1 MGVGAPRAA
10 AADPAAVADRGGS
23 TVLRRVYRRRL
34 GRKDLEDSYANSATE
49 RARPVWA
56 ADDRDRAIVALV
68 LSRLSPGRRLQVG
81 VLDALSSGPLHRAQI
96 SFAAM
101 WAGESAFMISLAV
114 VAYGEGGV
122 TAVGIVTAARMAT
135 AAVLAPFLATLA
147 DRVRRERVLTCIG
160 VVRGAML
167 ACAAA
172 VTASGGPVA
181 ATYGFAII
189 ATVAVALY
197 RPAHSALLPALAKS
211 PEDLTRA
218 NAVRGMLDS
227 LSALG
232 GPLAA
237 AALLAAS
244 GPAAAFAACAAASLL
259 GGLVV
264 VALPYDVPPRAD
276 AVRGSPGRDV
286 IQGFATIASD
296 RTLSLVTGLGVV
308 QTLTR
313 GCLTVFT
320 VVLAV
325 DLLDTGDAGVGV
337 LNAAVGAGGVL
348 GSLFAFMLVRRGGLA
363 TWFGIGIALF
373 GLPLALVGV
382 VPEQEAA
389 IVLLGLV
396 GVGNALIDVGGFT
409 ILARITDEA
418 VLARMFAGFEATLTL
433 GVAFGGLLAP
443 ALIKA
448 LGPRPALIAV
458 GLLAPV
464 AVATSWTTLRRL
476 NGRMRI
482 RDADIEILRAV
493 PMLAVLPA
501 ATIEQ
506 LAGGLDHAEFAPGQ
520 MVFAQGDAGD
530 RFYVVESGC
539 ANVVRDGR
547 VVNTLGR
554 GTGFGEIAL
563 LDDRPRTATILAS
576 GDEPLCLSVL
586 QRAAFL
592 TAVTGYPMSA
602 TAGREVVAL
611 LATRDAVRRSADPTP

>member
-1 MGVGAPRAA
+1 MLGA
-10 AADPAAVADRGGS
+10 
-23 TVLRRVYRRRL
+23 
-34 GRKDLEDSYANSATE
+34 
-49 RARPVWA
+49 
-56 ADDRDRAIVALV
+56 
-68 LSRLSPGRRLQVG
+68 LSR
-81 VLDALSSGPLHRAQI
+81 GPLHRAQI

-101 WAGESAFMISLAV
+101 WAGESAFMVSLAV

-122 TAVGIVTAARMAT
+122 TAVGVVTAARMAT
-135 AAVLAPFLATLA
+135 AALLAPFLATLA
-147 DRVRRERVLTCIG
+147 DRVRREWVLTCIG

-172 VTASGGPVA
+172 VTASGGPA
-181 ATYGFAII
+181 AAIYGFAIV

-211 PEDLTRA
+211 PEDLTSA

-227 LSALG
+227 LSTLG

-237 AALLAAS
+237 AVLLAAS

-259 GGLVV
+259 AGLVV
-264 VALPYDVPPRAD
+264 VGLPYDVPPRAD
-276 AVRGSPGRDV
+276 AVRGSAGRD
-286 IQGFATIASD
+286 IAQGFATIAGD

-320 VVLAV
+320 VVLAI

-348 GSLFAFMLVRRGGLA
+348 GSLFAFTLVRRGELA
-363 TWFGIGIALF
+363 SWFGIGILLF
-373 GLPLALVGV
+373 GAPLALIGA
-382 VPEQEAA
+382 VPEQVAA
-389 IVLLGLV
+389 IVLLGVV

-409 ILARITDEA
+409 ILARMTDEA
-418 VLARMFAGFEATLTL
+418 VLARMFAGFEAILTL
-433 GVAFGGLLAP
+433 GVALGGLLAP
-443 ALIKA
+443 VLVEG
-448 LGPRPALIAV
+448 LGARPALVVV

-464 AVATSWTTLRRL
+464 AVAASWTTLRRL
-476 NGRMRI
+476 DGRMRI

-506 LAGGLDHAEFAPGQ
+506 LGAGLDHVEFAPGQ

-530 RFYVVESGC
+530 RFYVVASGR
-539 ANVVRDGR
+539 ADVVRDGR

-554 GTGFGEIAL
+554 GAGFGEIAL
-563 LDDRPRTATILAS
+563 LGDRPRTATILAC
-576 GDEPLCLSVL
+576 GDEPLCVGVL
-586 QRAAFL
+586 QRPAFL

-602 TAGREVVAL
+602 TAGREVVARHT
-611 LATRDAVRRSADPTP
+611 TRDAAEEVSRPAP

>member
-1 MGVGAPRAA
+1 VSEACDSRA
-10 AADPAAVADRGGS
+10 
-23 TVLRRVYRRRL
+23 VLLRSSRRRFP
-34 GRKDLEDSYANSATE
+34 A
-49 RARPVWA
+49 
-56 ADDRDRAIVALV
+56 
-68 LSRLSPGRRLQVG
+68 G
-81 VLDALSSGPLHRAQI
+81 VLGALSSGPLHRAQI

-101 WAGESAFMISLAV
+101 WAGESAFMVSLAV

-122 TAVGIVTAARMAT
+122 TAVGVVTAARMAT
-135 AAVLAPFLATLA
+135 AALLAPFLATLA

-172 VTASGGPVA
+172 VTASGGPAA
-181 ATYGFAII
+181 ATYGFAIV
-189 ATVAVALY
+189 ATVALALY

-211 PEDLTRA
+211 PEDLTSA

-227 LSALG
+227 LSTLG
-232 GPLAA
+232 GPVVA

-244 GPAAAFAACAAASLL
+244 GPATAFAACAAASLL

-264 VALPYDVPPRAD
+264 AGLPYDVPPRAD
-276 AVRGSPGRDV
+276 AARGSAGRDV
-286 IQGFATIASD
+286 VQGFATIAGD

-320 VVLAV
+320 VVLAI
-325 DLLDTGDAGVGV
+325 DLLDTGDPGVGV

-348 GSLFAFMLVRRGGLA
+348 GSLFAFTLVRRGGLA
-363 TWFGIGIALF
+363 MWFGIGIALF
-373 GLPLALVGV
+373 GAPLALIGA
-382 VPEQEAA
+382 VPEQAAA

-409 ILARITDEA
+409 ILARLTDEA
-418 VLARMFAGFEATLTL
+418 VLARMFAGFEAILTL
-433 GVAFGGLLAP
+433 GVALGGLLAP
-443 ALIKA
+443 VLIA
-448 LGPRPALIAV
+448 GLGPRPALVVV

-464 AVATSWTTLRRL
+464 AVAASWTTLRQL
-476 NGRMRI
+476 DGRMRI

-506 LAGGLDHAEFAPGQ
+506 LGAGLDHAEFAAGQ
-520 MVFAQGDAGD
+520 TVFAQGDAGD
-530 RFYVVESGC
+530 RFYVVESGR
-539 ANVVRDGR
+539 ADVVRDGR

-554 GTGFGEIAL
+554 GAGFGEIAL
-563 LDDRPRTATILAS
+563 LDDRPRTATIVAS
-576 GDEPLCLSVL
+576 VGEPLCLGVL
-586 QRAAFL
+586 QRPAFL

-611 LATRDAVRRSADPTP
+611 LTTRDAARRSARRRRSPPPADDVRQTPPDHAEGAADAPGP